1 MEQEGRGPAVPK
13 MSKSQESD
21 EKKDDKESHGH
32 KHHIFAGDSSKPGI
46 GTKIKGAL
54 HKEWTQR
61 KA

>member
-54 HKEWTQR
+54 HKE
-61 KA
+61 